1 MQSFNPHAP
10 VKAIIA
16 ALHEARIPI
25 AAIDNVFELVKV
37 DIKNHTIP
45 YNPSLDSAKDLAT
58 SATTDKA
65 TEPNG

>member
-1 MQSFNPHAP
+1 MQSFNPREP

-16 ALHEARIPI
+16 ALHEARVPL
-25 AAIDNVFELVKV
+25 AAIDNVFELVKE
-37 DIKNHTIP
+37 DIRNHTVP
-45 YNPSLDSAKDLAT
+45 YSPSLDNAKDLAT